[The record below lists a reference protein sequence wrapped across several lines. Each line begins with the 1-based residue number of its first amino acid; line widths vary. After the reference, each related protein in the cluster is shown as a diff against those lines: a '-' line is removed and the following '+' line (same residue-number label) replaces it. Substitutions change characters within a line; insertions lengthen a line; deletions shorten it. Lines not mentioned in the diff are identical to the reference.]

1 MPPSTLSTLD
11 RDRAAFLAAF
21 DAFTPEQRAFRP
33 ADGGWTADDVA
44 EHLARVESGLLAVLT
59 KQVDAGAARRDVG
72 HPSPAGQD
80 RMLAYLR
87 SEMRL
92 PMPETLA
99 PHIGPAGAGGAASRS
114 AIATAQASWRDLAER
129 LAPEDAEAGL
139 YKHPVAGAFTFAQ
152 TADFHAAHLDHPTR
166 QLARVR
172 ASEGFPADAA
182 L

>member
-59 KQVDAGAARRDVG
+59 KQVGSGNARRDVG
-72 HPSPAGQD
+72 TPSPD
-80 RMLAYLR
+80 RQAALHGYMR
-87 SEMRL
+87 SDARR
-92 PMPETLA
+92 PMPEALVPHVA
-99 PHIGPAGAGGAASRS
+99 PTGADAVESRS
-114 AIATAQASWRDLAER
+114 AIATAQVRWHGLAET
-129 LAPEDAEAGL
+129 LGVADADVAL
-139 YKHPVAGAFTFAQ
+139 YAHPVAGAFTFAQ
-152 TADFHAAHLDHPTR
+152 TADFHAAHLDHHTR

>member
-11 RDRAAFLAAF
+11 RDRAAFLAAY

-44 EHLARVESGLLAVLT
+44 EHMARVETGLLAVLA

-72 HPSPAGQD
+72 TPSPAGQD
-80 RMLAYLR
+80 RMMAYMR

-92 PMPETLA
+92 PMPEALA
-99 PHIGPAGAGGAASRS
+99 PHVGPTGTDGTESRS
-114 AIATAQASWRDLAER
+114 AIAAGQVRWRSLEDR

-139 YKHPVAGAFTFAQ
+139 YRHPSAGAFTFAQ
-152 TADFHAAHLDHPTR
+152 TADFHAAHLDHHTR
-166 QLARVR
+166 QLARIR
-172 ASEGFPADAA
+172 ASDGFPA
-182 L
+182 